1 MYTKY
6 FKVVLFFL
14 KTIHYFCRNLLFIA
28 MNSQIRTFVRPEY
41 VIAFLFFVL
50 ACLYFS
56 PLSVPY
62 KGAYPLAFLTLCS
75 LRYACWPMALAM
87 FFSALGDWMGICHN
101 FWAQMG
107 AFAMAHVAYLYYFGC
122 TCRKE
127 WTTDKIGWK
136 LGGVALYGVLAG
148 GLIVPHVQGV
158 LQIGVSVYVLLIL
171 AMCALAWIQKNR
183 YYALGA
189 WLFMFSDTVLAW
201 NKFVSP
207 IEYVGYF
214 IMVPYYLGQLILFV
228 QSVGRKKNSGI
239 D

>member
-101 FWAQMG
+101 FWAQLW
-107 AFAMAHVAYLYYFGC
+107 AFAMEHVAYLYYFGC

-189 WLFMFSDTVLAW
+189 WLFVFSDTVLAW